1 MGTARMCL
9 RGRGGR
15 GGGRG
20 GCGGDE
26 ALEQLDLVEG
36 GLCIAGSGFY
46 DLEGYMT
53 V

>member
-1 MGTARMCL
+1 MGAARMGL
-9 RGRGGR
+9 R

-20 GCGGDE
+20 CGRGGSCGNE

-46 DLEGYMT
+46 DLEGYMA